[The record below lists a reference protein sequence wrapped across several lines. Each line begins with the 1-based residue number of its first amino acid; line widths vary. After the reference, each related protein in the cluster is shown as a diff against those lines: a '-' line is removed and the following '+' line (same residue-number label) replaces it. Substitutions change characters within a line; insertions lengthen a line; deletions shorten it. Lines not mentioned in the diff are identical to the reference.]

1 MINLIK
7 TLIGQ
12 LKREHYWRFIYSDGV
27 RKHYECDKCGRRDC
41 A

>member
-7 TLIGQ
+7 TLIDR
-12 LKREHYWRFIYSDGV
+12 LKCEHYWRFIYSDGV
-27 RKHYECDKCGRRDC
+27 RKHYECAKCGRHDR